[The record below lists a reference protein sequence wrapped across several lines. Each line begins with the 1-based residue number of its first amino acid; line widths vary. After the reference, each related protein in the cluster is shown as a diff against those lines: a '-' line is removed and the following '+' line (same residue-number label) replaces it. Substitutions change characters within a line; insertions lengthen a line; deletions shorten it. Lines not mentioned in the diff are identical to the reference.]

1 MSPVA
6 LASGAAQKDSNVT
19 DKSRMGRL
27 SSDVKQQAGY
37 SPGKLKSDLKR
48 VRTVFDNVAATRD
61 RYAIY
66 KYWHAVYKL
75 RRKWRRLSRNEGV
88 KIKKIAKRAVKGGI
102 PSSSGDGLLRLII
115 DETTTTNVQSP
126 FAGQEDEQVEIESIY
141 LCCITCTPNELK
153 RVTLRSLSKIM
164 AA

>member
-66 KYWHAVYKL
+66 EYWHAVYKL

-126 FAGQEDEQVEIESIY
+126 FADKKMSK
-141 LCCITCTPNELK
+141 LK
-153 RVTLRSLSKIM
+153 SKVFIFVALRVLPTS
-164 AA
+164 